1 MRKALIAWAFLLPAV
16 AWGLP
21 DEFTQEGLLVD
32 ANGAPLAGAH
42 DLTVRFYAA
51 ADGGDPLFEEVHRQV
66 DLFDGY
72 YAISIGS
79 VEALSGDL
87 FTRPSLY
94 LGFSVDG
101 GRELSPR
108 TPFTKV
114 PAAFVADVALNVT
127 GDITPRTVNVG
138 GDVVINENGE
148 WVGSPVGLQGPPG
161 PPGAPGAVDVDE
173 VVNAIINAVA
183 ANPGRLPYLSSN
195 TDDTAEGNTITMDG
209 GRLVFR
215 AGAPANSLQLGDNNV
230 IGVNAMRFN
239 DPGFNE
245 GIQWDGTIARIAVS
259 PLNNGDGDG
268 YLRLINDGG
277 ISLEDNVR
285 IQGDLSITGVI
296 AAVQSITATVVNAT
310 TANITNANI
319 TNLNGPGN
327 RVSVQGELNLLG
339 DVRLAAG
346 TDFIGTLRAGGL
358 ITGGDIQA
366 RNIAASGSIQAGGNI
381 EAGNL
386 LRAGVG
392 GIWVR
397 GVQVFDGNG
406 NLLRR
411 PVYACPAGR
420 VMMGTDGNG
429 LPRCANV
436 TCPVGQYFRG
446 IDANGNAT
454 CVADEGIRALPAQ
467 NCPAGQA
474 VLQVAANGATTCG
487 SPRAGNQTCP
497 DGQFMTGLT
506 PQGTVICDD
515 PPVGEG
521 PAGGQCRPGD
531 VRPNIYVCTNS
542 GRDVRTFI
550 PAGFNFNV
558 TVGRCDPDANTQ
570 AMLVTRSGGGQAA
583 GRAAQWQ
590 AYLQA
595 GGNIITEYSISDDVF
610 RAIFGVNVAQGARR
624 GGCHDNAMPPVKIN
638 PNDAF
643 WQANPG
649 INVVPAA
656 EAPCGYEVGAFPGIT
671 PLGGW
676 AANQVSL
683 AYRDLGEGRLWLV
696 DADWQDNE
704 RYWLPQSSALMGAM
718 ITWCGAPAE
727 PAANALVFAGVRN
740 NVPEAEVTGWRECH
754 RSFYG
759 QAGISMAQILQSCNA
774 PQIMYGCKANN
785 ANAWQVLAQGSRAAV
800 FREIG
805 RVNNPVIDNQVAWY
819 FSVDWSLGFAPA
831 GQAISRNSCD
841 TQNGLGDKRICWH
854 SRGGSM
860 NGGWRCGNNT
870 GLNGNNGY
878 TRVIWT
884 RDPAAGNPPP
894 ANVFSF
900 QGVRQNTADAAL
912 EGWQEC
918 HTSRFGQTTNGL
930 TALLQN
936 NCPGDRLMVGC
947 RPVGSASWTL
957 LAQGARA
964 AVLRDTG
971 RGNVTTRDNGVEWYY
986 NNSWSM
992 GFAPQGNG
1000 VSRNSCDT
1008 QGGNGQLRM
1017 CWHTNGDRITSGY
1030 RCGNSF
1036 LNGNNNWERR
1046 IWRVAAGGGGGG
1058 PPANQVF
1065 RSCRHA
1071 RDSGFRVNGVYR
1083 LQPPGEAERR
1093 VWCDQTTDGGGWTLV
1108 ASTRDTTLNDER
1120 SNYYDDLQRLDPA
1133 GGHTGVWWGLR
1144 ALGGRWDMRFACRDA
1159 VRAADAAMTVDLS
1172 FYDVPYY
1179 TEFTTGTDTQ
1189 SCFSESNGRGD
1200 ESPPPMRKN
1209 NLNNQVRNRG
1219 DQWNAGYLEGEDSC
1233 SDTGDFTVDFDDRGM
1248 DSNQSDGTDWGEDDG
1263 SRKCGRTGLG
1273 GGQWFIYTRER

>member
-1 MRKALIAWAFLLPAV
+1 MRKALIAWAFLLPSV

-32 ANGAPLAGAH
+32 ANGAPLVGAH
-42 DLTVRFYAA
+42 DLTVRFYAG

-72 YAISIGS
+72 YAISVGS

-114 PAAFVADVALNVT
+114 PAAFVADMALNVT

-195 TDDTAEGNTITMDG
+195 TDDTAEGNTITMNG

-215 AGAPANSLQLGDNNV
+215 AGAPANSLQLGNNNV

-366 RNIAASGSIQAGGNI
+366 RNIAAAGSITAGGNI

-392 GIWVR
+392 GIWVQ

-506 PQGTVICDD
+506 PQGTVICAV
-515 PPVGEG
+515 PEG
-521 PAGGQCRPGD
+521 GAAAGGQCRPGE

-595 GGNIITEYSISDDVF
+595 GGNIITEYNISDDVF

-638 PNDAF
+638 PNDPF
-643 WQANPG
+643 WQANPN

-704 RYWLPQSSALMGAM
+704 NYWLPQSTALMGAM
-718 ITWCGAPAE
+718 ITWCGGAPAGGGG
-727 PAANALVFAGVRN
+727 NALTFSGVRT
-740 NVPEAEVTGWRECH
+740 NVPTGDVVGWQECH
-754 RSFYG
+754 RSLYG
-759 QAGISMAQILQSCNA
+759 QSGLSMAQVQQQCNGD
-774 PQIMYGCKANN
+774 QIMYGCQQNGA
-785 ANAWQVLAQGSRAAV
+785 ATWQVLAQGARAAV
-800 FREIG
+800 FRDTG
-805 RVNNPVIDNQVAWY
+805 NGNNPTIDNNVAWY
-819 FSVDWSLGFAPA
+819 FSTAWSLGFAPV

-841 TQNGLGDKRICWH
+841 TQNGLAEQRICWH
-854 SRGGSM
+854 SSGGNM
-860 NGGWRCGNNT
+860 NGGWRCGANT

-884 RDPAAGNPPP
+884 RNAAGGGGGP
-894 ANVFSF
+894 AEIAIGRNRGFGHHGSCNTWNACGNAQACANAACQLLHRTNAIRWQEGRCQDLARQIPGGMDCDLFSALPNNLDSGWGNGCNIPVAYDVVCQGAAGGGGGIAF
-900 QGVRQNTADAAL
+900 QGVRENTPDNQIGA
-912 EGWQEC
+912 GWRVC
-918 HTSRFGQTTNGL
+918 HTSTFGATTNGL
-930 TALLQN
+930 NALLAN
-936 NCPGDRLMVGC
+936 NCAGNRLMVGC
-947 RPVGSASWTL
+947 RPVGSANWTL
-957 LAQGARA
+957 LAQGSRA
-964 AVLRDTG
+964 AVLANTG
-971 RGNVTTRDNGVEWYY
+971 NGNATVRDNGVEWYFS
-986 NNSWSM
+986 NSYSM
-992 GFAPQGNG
+992 GFAPQGQA

-1008 QGGNGQLRM
+1008 QGGLGTQRM
-1017 CWHTNGDRITSGY
+1017 CWHTNADRITSGY
-1030 RCGNSF
+1030 RCGNNF
-1036 LNGNNNWERR
+1036 LNGNNSWERR
-1046 IWRVAAGGGGGG
+1046 IWA
-1058 PPANQVF
+1058 Q
-1065 RSCRHA
+1065 
-1071 RDSGFRVNGVYR
+1071 
-1083 LQPPGEAERR
+1083 
-1093 VWCDQTTDGGGWTLV
+1093 
-1108 ASTRDTTLNDER
+1108 
-1120 SNYYDDLQRLDPA
+1120 
-1133 GGHTGVWWGLR
+1133 
-1144 ALGGRWDMRFACRDA
+1144 
-1159 VRAADAAMTVDLS
+1159 
-1172 FYDVPYY
+1172 
-1179 TEFTTGTDTQ
+1179 
-1189 SCFSESNGRGD
+1189 
-1200 ESPPPMRKN
+1200 
-1209 NLNNQVRNRG
+1209 
-1219 DQWNAGYLEGEDSC
+1219 
-1233 SDTGDFTVDFDDRGM
+1233 
-1248 DSNQSDGTDWGEDDG
+1248 
-1263 SRKCGRTGLG
+1263 
-1273 GGQWFIYTRER
+1273 